1 MPRPDVYDIRLML
14 GVRKRDS
21 ITEMAEETGLSLS
34 GVHQRLEYLEDL
46 ITPLINPPRKPGA
59 ARDRT
64 LTSEGETYLK
74 TNGYLPSEKLFP

>member
-21 ITEMAEETGLSLS
+21 ITEMAEETGLSIS
-34 GVHQRLEYLEDL
+34 GVHQRLEFLEDL
-46 ITPLINPPRKPGA
+46 LTPLINPPRKPGA

-64 LTSEGETYLK
+64 LTNDGEAYLK
-74 TNGYLPSEKLFP
+74 VNGHLPSEPLFK